1 MADYAFLAVIMT
13 KYDLKLAEVREDLV
27 PEQIEEEDFWNN
39 YFYQLETIK
48 KAHNLPNQLGQQLSD
63 QVRMEVANDE
73 ISKLEEPPKPA
84 AAAKT
89 KAAKPSKKR

>member
-39 YFYQLETIK
+39 YFY
-48 KAHNLPNQLGQQLSD
+48 
-63 QVRMEVANDE
+63 
-73 ISKLEEPPKPA
+73 
-84 AAAKT
+84 
-89 KAAKPSKKR
+89 